1 MASLIYKLEE
11 MGVDLEYYEEGIRVT
26 ANGDLN
32 PVDVKTLPHP
42 GFPTDM
48 QSQMMAL
55 LLTAN
60 GHKVI
65 TETVLKID
73 LCTLQNLEE

>member
-48 QSQMMAL
+48 
-55 LLTAN
+55 
-60 GHKVI
+60 
-65 TETVLKID
+65 
-73 LCTLQNLEE
+73 

>member
-1 MASLIYKLEE
+1 MPLLVAIFLYVVQSKEHMASLVYKLEE
-11 MGVDLEYYEEGIRVT
+11 MGVELEYQKMVFVYVLKEI
-26 ANGDLN
+26 LQ
-32 PVDVKTLPHP
+32 PVDIKTLPHP

-60 GHKVI
+60 GHK
-65 TETVLKID
+65 
-73 LCTLQNLEE
+73 